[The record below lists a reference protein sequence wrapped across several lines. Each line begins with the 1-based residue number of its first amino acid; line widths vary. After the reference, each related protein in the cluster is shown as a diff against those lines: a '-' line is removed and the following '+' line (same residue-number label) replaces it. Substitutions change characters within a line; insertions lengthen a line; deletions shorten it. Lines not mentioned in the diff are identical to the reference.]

1 MGFLD
6 NSTNNIIIDAV
17 LTNLGREFLA
27 RNDGS
32 FSISKFALGD
42 DEVDYSIIQKFGR
55 TVGVEKI
62 EKNTPIFEALTSG
75 NQAIKSKLVSASDPT
90 LTRLPSIVI
99 TGPDANN
106 TVELTRTTTASS
118 TTNEKTLIVE
128 QSQSGGGT
136 VPTDLQD
143 PAILLE
149 CNNLFVSVKGKVP
162 ESINSDN
169 IATYLIV
176 KNPTTL
182 SGNRSQFTLTISAK
196 NVSSSLFNA
205 YGDDSTVILPVTVTG
220 ISSGASSTFTV
231 QIT

>member
-1 MGFLD
+1 MGLMD
-6 NSTNNIIIDAV
+6 NSTNNVIIDAV

-42 DEVDYSIIQKFGR
+42 DEVDYEIIKKYGR
-55 TVGVEKI
+55 TVGSEKI
-62 EKNTPIFEALTSG
+62 EKNTPIFEAVTSG
-75 NQAIKSKLVSASDPT
+75 NLALRNKLVSASDPT
-90 LTRLPSIVI
+90 LTRLPSLSI
-99 TGPDANN
+99 TGPDSNN
-106 TVELTRTTTASS
+106 TVALTRTTTASS

-143 PAILLE
+143 PAIMIE
-149 CNNLFVSVKGKVP
+149 CNNLFISVKGKVP
-162 ESINSDN
+162 ESITSDN
-169 IATYLIV
+169 VASYLVV
-176 KNPTTL
+176 KNPSTL

-196 NVSSSLFNA
+196 NVSTSLFNA
-205 YGDDSTVILPVTVTG
+205 YGDDTEVILPVTITG
-220 ISSGASSTFTV
+220 LSSGASSTFTV